1 MTLTD
6 CRSSVP
12 NVKVITPIHV
22 FFFLLVNPTRWRC
35 LVNQIDPT
43 LPVNFSIASLTPQQR
58 RNPLLWR
65 FLIQNYLLEALII
78 NLIVPIILKLA
89 GSSNVVIA
97 ETSWLVLGYSLILPL
112 VMASVFG
119 VGSGFVFGGIVALGV
134 GFLARQTDYFFVVIA
149 FAGGITGCLLLNR
162 ERGISPI
169 FKGREITGLFTGI
182 LFAWVFIFIGEFI
195 VSGDLFGFSVGAPG
209 ALPLAAPF
217 ARLVTITASAIYAA
231 VFTFGLAVKARL
243 KLRKAILPGLA
254 AGVVLAA
261 SYMLFLRNE
270 EGTPVYLMS
279 AAVGA
284 GMLMVLFFLIPWV
297 LADWAGGPQA
307 AAVAAAYVTGMSWV
321 EMSRYLVVGYT
332 YSPLNYLVAIGSVTV
347 GVTFSVWRPIVFLPL
362 TSVWN
367 NLLFSFDKRGGK
379 GPLKFFSYH
388 SAFWEEGQWIRWPAL
403 DEYLLLQFER
413 DPSAYQKTS
422 LFFAGTPQR
431 RVVQSTELE
440 LITRLFEACVNLGS
454 IAQVY
459 RHAQLHYQDG
469 QMATIIR
476 TFMQMSRSAE
486 TVLNQPSLYLSR
498 VTLGRLRDDLAL
510 FQRELIL
517 ITNQDVER
525 FTRSAAIWSEIFE
538 QQMDQYT
545 QAATFQHE
553 IENPYICGM
562 PLNKQQEVFV
572 GRTDIMAR
580 IEHLLT
586 DPSRPPLHLYGQR
599 RMGKT
604 SLLLNLDHYLP
615 SSIISVFLDS
625 QAMAGFSRPEELF
638 TYILEEI
645 FAEGF
650 RQHGLKFPQVDFY
663 DSTSSLFSKV
673 RGWIDAAEKMLSAE
687 NLILLVMLD
696 EFEALESF
704 TRLPTFNIK
713 DFVGLSRFINQHR
726 PHIKIMVVGSHTL
739 DEIGSWSTFLIN
751 TQVVK
756 IGRLAKDEAL
766 RLILNPVK
774 NYKLAY
780 EPDASQRILDLTS
793 GHPHLV
799 QSICY
804 ELVMLKN
811 EQPPQK
817 RFTAELSDVDEAAR
831 RSLASISFFFVDMR
845 GSQIN
850 PGTAAMLDYLADRG
864 EGGRI
869 AHSEWT
875 ERFPANFDQ
884 NLALALKRD
893 LVEQVDGGY
902 RFQIEMV
909 RRWFEKRPF

>member
-1 MTLTD
+1 MTLPD
-6 CRSSVP
+6 CRSSIP
-12 NVKVITPIHV
+12 SVKNITPFHV

-35 LVNQIDPT
+35 LLNQIDPT

-58 RNPLLWR
+58 KNPLLWR

-78 NLIVPIILKLA
+78 NMVVPIILELT
-89 GSSNVVIA
+89 GSSRAVIE

-112 VMASVFG
+112 IMAYIFG
-119 VGSGFVFGGIVALGV
+119 IGSGFVFGGMVAFGV
-134 GFLARQTDYFFVVIA
+134 GLLARQTDYFYIFISL
-149 FAGGITGCLLLNR
+149 AGGITGCLLLNR
-162 ERGISPI
+162 ERRISPI

-182 LFAWVFIFIGEFI
+182 LFAWVLVFIGEI
-195 VSGDLFGFSVGAPG
+195 IISGNVFGFSVGAPG
-209 ALPLAAPF
+209 ALPLAARF
-217 ARLVTITASAIYAA
+217 ARLVTITASAIYAII
-231 VFTFGLAVKARL
+231 FTVGLAVKNRL
-243 KLRKAILPGLA
+243 KIRRAILPGLV
-254 AGVVLAA
+254 AGMILAA
-261 SYMLFLRNE
+261 SYLLFLRTE
-270 EGTPVYLMS
+270 EGKSVYLM
-279 AAVGA
+279 AASIGA
-284 GMLMVLFFLIPWV
+284 GMLMVLLFLIPWL

-307 AAVAAAYVTGMSWV
+307 AAIAAAYVTGLSWV
-321 EMSRYLVVGYT
+321 ELSRFLVIGYT
-332 YSPLNYLVAIGSVTV
+332 FAPINYLVAIGAVTI
-347 GVTFSVWRPIVFLPL
+347 GLTFSVWRPIVFLPL

-367 NLLFSFDKRGGK
+367 NLLYSFDQRGGK
-379 GPLKFFSYH
+379 GPLKYFKYH
-388 SAFWEEGQWIRWPAL
+388 SAFWEEGQWVRWPAL
-403 DEYLLLQFER
+403 DEYLLLQSER
-413 DPSAYQKTS
+413 DPAAYQKTS

-431 RVVQSTELE
+431 HVVQSTELE
-440 LITRLFEACVNLGS
+440 LITRLFEACTNLETV
-454 IAQVY
+454 AQVY

-486 TVLNQPSLYLSR
+486 TVLNQSSLYQSR
-498 VTLGRLRDDLAL
+498 VILGRLRDDLVL
-510 FQRELIL
+510 FQRELIM
-517 ITNQDVER
+517 ITNQDVQR
-525 FTRSAAIWSEIFE
+525 FTRSAAIWSEIIE
-538 QQMDQYT
+538 QQIEKYS

-604 SLLLNLDHYLP
+604 SLLLHLDHYLP
-615 SSIISVFLDS
+615 STIISVFLDA

-638 TYILEEI
+638 TYVLDEVY
-645 FAEGF
+645 AEGY

-663 DSTSSLFSKV
+663 DSASSLFSKA
-673 RGWIDAAEKMLSAE
+673 RNWIDAAEKILAAE
-687 NLILLVMLD
+687 NLILLAMLD
-696 EFEALESF
+696 EFEALDSF
-704 TRLPTFNIK
+704 TRLPSFNVQ
-713 DFVGLSRFINQHR
+713 DFIGLSRFINQHR

-751 TQVVK
+751 AQVVK
-756 IGRLAKDEAL
+756 IGRLASEEAL

-774 NYKLAY
+774 NFKLAY
-780 EPDASQRILDLTS
+780 EPAASQRILELTS

-811 EQPPQK
+811 EQSPPQ
-817 RFTAELSDVDEAAR
+817 RFTAGIADVEEAAR

-864 EGGRI
+864 EGGMI
-869 AHSEWT
+869 TQSEWK
-875 ERFPANFDQ
+875 EQFPANFDQ
-884 NLALALKRD
+884 NLALAIKRD
-893 LVEQVDGGY
+893 LVQQEDDTY

>member
-811 EQPPQK
+811 EQLPQK
-817 RFTAELSDVDEAAR
+817 RFTAVLSDVDEAAR

>member
-347 GVTFSVWRPIVFLPL
+347 GLTFSVWRPIVFLPL

-817 RFTAELSDVDEAAR
+817 RFTAVLSDVDEAAR

>member
-35 LVNQIDPT
+35 LLDQIDPT

-58 RNPLLWR
+58 KNPLLWR

-89 GSSNVVIA
+89 GASNEIIA
-97 ETSWLVLGYSLILPL
+97 ETSWLVLGYSMILPL

-119 VGSGFVFGGIVALGV
+119 VGSGFVFGGMVALGV
-134 GFLARQTDYFFVVIA
+134 GFLARQTDFFFVVIA

-162 ERGISPI
+162 ERRISPI
-169 FKGREITGLFTGI
+169 FKGREITGLFTGF
-182 LFAWVFIFIGEFI
+182 LFAWVFIFIGEFVI
-195 VSGDLFGFSVGAPG
+195 SGDLFGISVGAPG

-217 ARLVTITASAIYAA
+217 ARLVTITASALYAA

-243 KLRKAILPGLA
+243 KLRQAIVPGLA

-261 SYMLFLRNE
+261 SYMLFLRSAE
-270 EGTPVYLMS
+270 DTPVYLMA

-284 GMLMVLFFLIPWV
+284 GMLMVLLFLIPFI

-307 AAVAAAYVTGMSWV
+307 AAIAAAYVTGLSWV
-321 EMSRYLVVGYT
+321 ELSRFLVIGYT
-332 YSPLNYLVAIGSVTV
+332 FAPTNYLVAIGAVTI
-347 GVTFSVWRPIVFLPL
+347 GLTFSVWRPIVFLPL

-367 NLLFSFDKRGGK
+367 NLLYSIDRRGGK
-379 GPLKFFSYH
+379 GPLKYFKYH
-388 SAFWEEGQWIRWPAL
+388 SAFWEEGQWVRWPAL
-403 DEYLLLQFER
+403 DEYLLLQSER
-413 DPSAYQKTS
+413 DPAAYQKIS
-422 LFFAGTPQR
+422 LFFASTSQR

-440 LITRLFEACVNLGS
+440 LITRLFESCINLDS

-469 QMATIIR
+469 QIATIIR
-476 TFMQMSRSAE
+476 TFLQMSRSAE

-498 VTLGRLRDDLAL
+498 VILGRLRDDLAL

-517 ITNQDVER
+517 ITNRDVER
-525 FTRSAAIWSEIFE
+525 FTRSAAIWSQIIE
-538 QQMDQYT
+538 QQIEKYT

-615 SSIISVFLDS
+615 STIISVFLDA
-625 QAMAGFSRPEELF
+625 QAMAGFTR
-638 TYILEEI
+638 LEEFFSYVLDEV

-650 RQHGLKFPQVDFY
+650 RQHGLKLPQTDFY

-696 EFEALESF
+696 EFEALETFSK
-704 TRLPTFNIK
+704 LPAFNAK
-713 DFVGLSRFINQHR
+713 DFIGLSRFINQHR
-726 PHIKIMVVGSHTL
+726 PHLKFMVVGSHTL
-739 DEIGSWSTFLIN
+739 DEIGPWSTFLIN

-756 IGRLAKDEAL
+756 IGRLAREEAL
-766 RLILNPVK
+766 RLILSPLK

-780 EPDASQRILDLTS
+780 DPEASHRILDLTS

-811 EQPPQK
+811 EQSPQK
-817 RFTAELSDVDEAAR
+817 RYTAMLSDVEEAAR

-864 EGGRI
+864 EGGTI
-869 AHSEWT
+869 SHSEWT

-902 RFQIEMV
+902 QFQIEMV